1 MEIYLV
7 GGAVRNQLLGIEV
20 REHDWVVTGATPEMM
35 QERGFRQVGKEFP
48 VFLHP
53 ETGEEY
59 ALARTE
65 RKTGPGYRG
74 FSTEFSPDVTLEE
87 DLRRRDLTVNAIAR
101 DRNGELI
108 DPFGGQADIRARL
121 LRHVSPAFAED
132 PVRILRAA
140 RFASQLAQHGF
151 TIAPETMTLMH
162 EMVVK
167 GEADHLVPERVWSET
182 SRALAQESP
191 HVFFQV
197 LRECGALAVV
207 FPEIDALFGVPQPP
221 RWHPEI
227 DTGVHTIMVLEQ
239 AAALSAKPRVRFA
252 ALVHDLGKA
261 QTPKE
266 EWPSHRGHEHGSV
279 RLILNMC
286 KRLRIP
292 NDFRKLAVKVA
303 EFHGH
308 AHRAPEL
315 RPGTLMKVLESTDAF
330 RNPGMFE
337 EFLLACEADAR
348 GRTGLE
354 QRPYPQAELLRRSRD
369 AAAAVT
375 VSDLDVE
382 GLDGPAVGARLKQ
395 ARIAAIAKVCG

>member
-20 REHDWVVTGATPEMM
+20 RERDWVVTGATPEMM
-35 QERGFRQVGKEFP
+35 HERGFRQVGKEFP

-53 ETGEEY
+53 DTGEEY

-140 RFASQLAQHGF
+140 RFASQLAQHDF

-162 EMVVK
+162 EMVVN

-182 SRALAQESP
+182 ARALAQESP
-191 HVFFQV
+191 QVFFQV

-261 QTPKE
+261 LTPKE

-279 RLILNMC
+279 SLIRNMC
-286 KRLRIP
+286 ERLRIP

-375 VSDLDVE
+375 VSDLDIE
-382 GLDGPAVGARLKQ
+382 GLDGQAVGARLKQ
-395 ARIAAIAKVCG
+395 ARIAAIARVCG